1 MSLQAELT
9 TDPLSRG
16 YQQYI
21 PDSPGMLVD
30 MMNAKTY
37 SMPKERFV
45 SARGILAAYGADGAV
60 ILDKLE
66 TAANSNSVIKWA
78 MRFVIGDGIDVGHPT
93 TRTMLDSMVGTVLT
107 QTECDLLKNLAVQP
121 ASRAEVL
128 NLNFVT
134 EADVRTALGL

>member
-1 MSLQAELT
+1 MSLQIELT
-9 TDPLSRG
+9 TDPLNRG

-21 PDSPGMLVD
+21 PDAYGVIVD
-30 MMNAKTY
+30 MMNTKTY
-37 SMPKERFV
+37 SMPKTLFV
-45 SARGILAAYGADGAV
+45 TARGILAQHGVAGAE

-66 TAANSNSVIKWA
+66 TAATGNSVIKWA
-78 MRFVIGDGIDVGHPT
+78 MKFIVSDGIDVGHAT

-107 QTECDLLKNLAVQP
+107 QTECDLLKNMAVQP

-128 NLNFVT
+128 GINSVT